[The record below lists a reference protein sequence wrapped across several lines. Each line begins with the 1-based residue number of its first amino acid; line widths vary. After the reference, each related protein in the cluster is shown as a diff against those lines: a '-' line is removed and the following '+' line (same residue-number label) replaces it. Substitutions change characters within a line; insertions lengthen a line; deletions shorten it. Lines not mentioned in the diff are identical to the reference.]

1 MKGNLLM
8 GTGRGKLGDVVAR
21 VLHGEQVFSKY
32 QPVVHNPKS
41 IAQMRQRE
49 MLSIATKKAT
59 ELNALKAKGIDL
71 YYSNKFGASRNIRN
85 LVVSVSTRAQRIAD
99 MMAGKLQVP
108 YVSANSVIGND
119 FDLHIRSL
127 QANVA
132 LTDVDYSTT
141 EYFAF
146 GSDIPLD
153 LNTKFGGFSTVNSEF
168 VGFALDCSNVNIF
181 NVEIPLTAHTVSSE
195 CLSCPK
201 TMGLI
206 PGTSASPAVVEG
218 YPYAYK
224 IPASF
229 FTDGSFTEIM
239 FASGLTNSG
248 NSNGFV
254 FASWRDNKGNLLMS
268 KGSTQISN
276 F

>member
-1 MKGNLLM
+1 MKGNLLL

-32 QPVVHNPKS
+32 QPVVFNPKS
-41 IAQMRQRE
+41 IAQTRQRE

-59 ELNALKAKGIDL
+59 ALNDLKAKGVEL

-85 LVVSVSTRAQRIAD
+85 LLVSVSTRAQRIAD
-99 MMAGKLQVP
+99 MMAGSLQVP
-108 YVSANSVIGND
+108 YVGANSVIGND

-132 LTDVDYSTT
+132 LTTVDYSTT
-141 EYFAF
+141 EYLAF

-153 LNTKFGGFSTVNSEF
+153 LNTKFGGFSTVHTDF
-168 VGFALDCSNVNIF
+168 VGFALDCSHVNIF
-181 NVEIPLTAHTVSSE
+181 EIDIPLTAHSVGTG
-195 CLSCPK
+195 CLSNPK
-201 TMGLI
+201 TMGFV
-206 PGTSASPAVVEG
+206 PGSTATPAVIEG
-218 YPYAYK
+218 YPYAYR
-224 IPASF
+224 IPVDF
-229 FTDGSFTEIM
+229 FTDSLWTETM

-254 FASWRDNKGNLLMS
+254 FASWRDSKGNLLMS
-268 KGSTQISN
+268 KGSTGISSL
-276 F
+276 

>member
-1 MKGNLLM
+1 MKGNLLL

-32 QPVVHNPKS
+32 QPVVFNPKS
-41 IAQMRQRE
+41 IAQTRQRE

-59 ELNALKAKGIDL
+59 ALNDLKEKGIEL

-85 LVVSVSTRAQRIAD
+85 LIVSISTRAQRIAD
-99 MMAGKLQVP
+99 MGSGSLKVP
-108 YVSANSVIGND
+108 YVGANSTIGND

-132 LTDVDYSTT
+132 LTIEDYSTI
-141 EYFAF
+141 EYLAF

-153 LNTKFGGFSTVNSEF
+153 LNTKFGGFSTVHTDF
-168 VGFALDCSNVNIF
+168 VGQIVDCSHINIF
-181 NVEIPLTAHTVSSE
+181 EMDVPLTALSVTNG

-206 PGTSASPAVVEG
+206 PGSTAEPAIIEG

-224 IPASF
+224 IPVSF
-229 FTDGSFTEIM
+229 FAEGLWTENM
-239 FASGLTNSG
+239 LASGLTNSG

-254 FASWRDNKGNLLMS
+254 FASWRDSKGNLLMS
-268 KGSTQISN
+268 KGSTSISN
-276 F
+276 Y

>member
-1 MKGNLLM
+1 MKGNLLL

-32 QPVVHNPKS
+32 QPVVFNPKS
-41 IAQMRQRE
+41 IAQTRQRE

-59 ELNALKAKGIDL
+59 VLNDLKAKGIEL

-99 MMAGKLQVP
+99 MMAGDLKVP
-108 YVSANSVIGND
+108 YVGSNSTIGND
-119 FDLHIRSL
+119 FDLHIRSM

-132 LTDVDYSTT
+132 LTDQDYSNI
-141 EYFAF
+141 EYLAF

-153 LNTKFGGFSTVNSEF
+153 LNTKMGGFSTVHTDF
-168 VGFALDCSNVNIF
+168 VGQLVDCSHINIF
-181 NVEIPLTAHTVSSE
+181 EIDIPLTAHNVTSE
-195 CLSCPK
+195 CLSNPK

-206 PGTSASPAVVEG
+206 PGSTAEPAVIEG
-218 YPYAYK
+218 YPYAYQ
-224 IPASF
+224 IPVSF
-229 FTDGSFTEIM
+229 FAEGLWTEIM
-239 FASGLTNSG
+239 LASGLTNTG
-248 NSNGFV
+248 NANGFV
-254 FASWRDNKGNLLMS
+254 FASWRDSKGNLLMS
-268 KGSTQISN
+268 KGSTAISS

>member
-41 IAQMRQRE
+41 IAQTRQRE

-59 ELNALKAKGIDL
+59 ALNDLKAKGIEL
-71 YYSNKFGASRNIRN
+71 SYSNKFGASRNIRN
-85 LVVSVSTRAQRIAD
+85 LVVSISTRAQRIVD
-99 MMAGKLQVP
+99 MSRGDLRVP
-108 YVSANSVIGND
+108 YVGSNSTIGND
-119 FDLHIRSL
+119 FDLLIKSFGN
-127 QANVA
+127 NVA
-132 LTDVDYSTT
+132 LAEIDYDGI
-141 EYFAF
+141 EYLAF

-153 LNTKFGGFSTVNSEF
+153 LNTKLGGFSTVNGEF
-168 VGFALDCSNVNIF
+168 IGFAFDCSNVNIF
-181 NVEIPLTAHTVSSE
+181 EIDIPLTAHSVGSE
-195 CLSCPK
+195 CLSNPK

-206 PGTSASPAVVEG
+206 PGTAESPAVIEG
-218 YPYAYK
+218 FPYAYK
-224 IPASF
+224 IPVSF
-229 FTDGSFTEIM
+229 FTDSAYTEIM

-254 FASWRDNKGNLLMS
+254 FASWRDVKGNLLMS
-268 KGSTQISN
+268 KASTKISGI
-276 F
+276 

>member
-1 MKGNLLM
+1 MKGNLLL

-32 QPVVHNPKS
+32 QPVVFNPKS
-41 IAQMRQRE
+41 IAQTRQRE

-59 ELNALKAKGIDL
+59 VLNDLRAKGIEL

-85 LVVSVSTRAQRIAD
+85 LLVSISTRAQRIAD
-99 MMAGKLQVP
+99 MSAGNLQVP
-108 YVSANSVIGND
+108 YIGANSVIGND
-119 FDLHIRSL
+119 FDLHIRSI

-132 LTDVDYSTT
+132 LTVEDYSTP

-153 LNTKFGGFSTVNSEF
+153 LNTKMGGFSTVHTDF
-168 VGFALDCSNVNIF
+168 VGYALDCSHVNVFEID
-181 NVEIPLTAHTVSSE
+181 IPLTAHSVAGE
-195 CLSCPK
+195 CLSNPK

-206 PGTSASPAVVEG
+206 PGSTASPAVVEG

-224 IPASF
+224 IPADF
-229 FTDGSFTEIM
+229 FSDGLWTETLL
-239 FASGLTNSG
+239 ASGLTNTG

-254 FASWRDNKGNLLMS
+254 FASWRDSKGNLLMS
-268 KGSTQISN
+268 KGSTAISN

>member
-1 MKGNLLM
+1 MKGNLLL
-8 GTGRGKLGDVVAR
+8 GTGRGKLGDIVAR

-32 QPVVHNPKS
+32 QPVVFNQKS
-41 IAQMRQRE
+41 VAQIRQRE

-59 ELNALKAKGIDL
+59 ALNDLKAKGIEL

-99 MMAGKLQVP
+99 MMAGNLQVP
-108 YVSANSVIGND
+108 YVGTNSTIGND
-119 FDLHIRSL
+119 FDLHIRSS

-132 LTDVDYSTT
+132 LTIEDYSTT

-153 LNTKFGGFSTVNSEF
+153 LNTKMGGFSTVHTDF
-168 VGFALDCSNVNIF
+168 VGFALDCSHVNIF
-181 NVEIPLTAHTVSSE
+181 EIDIPLTAHSVTSE
-195 CLSCPK
+195 CLSNPK
-201 TMGLI
+201 TIGLI
-206 PGTSASPAVVEG
+206 PGSTNTPAVIEG
-218 YPYAYK
+218 YSYAYR
-224 IPASF
+224 IPTDF
-229 FTDGSFTEIM
+229 FTDSTFTEVM

-254 FASWRDNKGNLLMS
+254 FASWRDAKGNLIMS
-268 KGSTQISN
+268 KGSTAISN
-276 F
+276 M

>member
-41 IAQMRQRE
+41 IAQTRQRE

-59 ELNALKAKGIDL
+59 ALNDLKAKGFDL

-85 LVVSVSTRAQRIAD
+85 LVVSISTRAQRIAD
-99 MMAGKLQVP
+99 MSSGSLRVP
-108 YVSANSVIGND
+108 YVGSNSTIGND
-119 FDLHIRSL
+119 FDLHIRSSV
-127 QANVA
+127 ANVA
-132 LTDVDYSTT
+132 LTVNDYMSA
-141 EYFAF
+141 EYLAF

-153 LNTKFGGFSTVNSEF
+153 LNTKMGGFSTVHGDFTGAEN
-168 VGFALDCSNVNIF
+168 DCSHVNIF
-181 NVEIPLTAHTVSSE
+181 KIDIPLTAHSVNSE
-195 CLSCPK
+195 CLSNPK

-206 PGTSASPAVVEG
+206 PGSTAEPAVVEG

-224 IPASF
+224 IPVSF
-229 FTDGSFTEIM
+229 FSEIDYAGVM

-248 NSNGFV
+248 LSNGFV
-254 FASWRDNKGNLLMS
+254 FASWRDSKGNLLMS

-276 F
+276 L

>member
-1 MKGNLLM
+1 MKGNLLL

-32 QPVVHNPKS
+32 QPVVFNPKS
-41 IAQMRQRE
+41 IAQTRQRE

-59 ELNALKAKGIDL
+59 ALNDLKAKGVEL

-85 LVVSVSTRAQRIAD
+85 LLVSVSTRAQRIAD
-99 MMAGKLQVP
+99 MMAGDLKVP
-108 YVSANSVIGND
+108 YVGSNSTIGND
-119 FDLHIRSL
+119 FDLNIRAL
-127 QANVA
+127 NANVA
-132 LTDVDYSTT
+132 LTEVDYSTIQ
-141 EYFAF
+141 YLAF

-153 LNTKFGGFSTVNSEF
+153 LNTKLGGFSTVHTDF
-168 VGFALDCSNVNIF
+168 VGFALDCSHVNIF
-181 NVEIPLTAHTVSSE
+181 EVDIPLTVHSVDSE
-195 CLSCPK
+195 CLSKPK

-206 PGTSASPAVVEG
+206 AGTTESPAVVEG
-218 YPYAYK
+218 YHYAYR
-224 IPASF
+224 IPAEF

-254 FASWRDNKGNLLMS
+254 FASWRDSKGNLLMS
-268 KGSTQISN
+268 KGSTKISN
-276 F
+276 A